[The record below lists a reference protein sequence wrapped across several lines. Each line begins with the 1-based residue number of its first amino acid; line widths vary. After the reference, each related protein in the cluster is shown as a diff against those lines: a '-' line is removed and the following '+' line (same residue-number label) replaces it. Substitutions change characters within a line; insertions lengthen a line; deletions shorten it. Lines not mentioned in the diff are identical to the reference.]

1 MSASLI
7 QYDPAKLKRKR
18 AEAGLT
24 QEGLAFKSGVTQTH
38 ISRLERA
45 AVPGTSVKSLAKL
58 ARGLKC
64 KPADLMPAD
73 ESREA
78 AAA

>member
-7 QYDPAKLKRKR
+7 PYDPAKLRRKR

-24 QEGLAFKSGVTQTH
+24 QEGLAFKSKVTQTH

-45 AVPGTSVKSLAKL
+45 AVPGISVKYLAKL
-58 ARGLKC
+58 ARALKC
-64 KPADLMPAD
+64 RPVDLMPAE

-78 AAA
+78 AA